1 MSRPKLIYF
10 NIQGRAEPIRLAL
23 AAAGVDFDFE
33 VVDKA
38 AMKSD
43 ADHYPFH
50 QVPRYVDDEVD
61 MVQSSGIMRHVARK
75 HGLYGRNNAEMARV
89 EEVLE
94 GCNDLIMKLFVDC
107 IGKMKEDPG
116 ATEAYWAARIDPA
129 SAGGPATFGAH
140 MAFLGR
146 LLARSSS
153 GYFLE
158 SGLSAADL
166 AMTFNMQL
174 HMSALGR
181 ERLAEQWSSLV
192 ALNDRVLALPRIAA
206 YLASPL
212 HLPVLHPM
220 AG

>member
-1 MSRPKLIYF
+1 MSKPKLIYF

-33 VVDKA
+33 VVDKT

-43 ADHYPFH
+43 AEHYPFH
-50 QVPRYVDDEVD
+50 QVPRYIDDEVD
-61 MVQSSGIMRHVARK
+61 MVQSMGILRHVARK
-75 HGLYGRNNAEMARV
+75 HGLYGRDHAEMARV
-89 EEVLE
+89 EEVIE
-94 GCNDLIMKLFVDC
+94 GCNDLYMKLFVDC
-107 IGKMKEDPG
+107 LLKIKEDPG
-116 ATEAYWAARIDPA
+116 AKEAYWAARIDPA

-158 SGLSAADL
+158 SGLSVADINVTVML
-166 AMTFNMQL
+166 LF
-174 HMSALGR
+174 HMEVFSR
-181 ERLAEQWSSLV
+181 ERLAEQCPSLM
-192 ALNDRVLALPRIAA
+192 ALHDRVLALPRIAA

-212 HLPVLHPM
+212 HPPNMLF
-220 AG
+220 G